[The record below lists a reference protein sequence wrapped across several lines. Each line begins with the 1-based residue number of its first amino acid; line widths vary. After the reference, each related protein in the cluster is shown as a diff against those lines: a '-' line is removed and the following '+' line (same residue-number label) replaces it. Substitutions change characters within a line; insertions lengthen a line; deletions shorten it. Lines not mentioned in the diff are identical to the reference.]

1 MWEVKQA
8 VLPGRPWWCR
18 CTAKQVGTAWR
29 KLQLVERRPW
39 WRRLSGTCGLGETH
53 ARAVHSWRTALC
65 GINQCWSSSWRTAA
79 HEKDPYW
86 SSSWRTASFGKNHAG
101 ECNRMREKQQQRQH
115 HRLTVTPF
123 NIPLHCLGW
132 GTRWKSGVK
141 KSLERGRGGEKLCLF
156 LIFCFI
162 LYFSLLFLSI
172 ALMLIDNKLIFSKL
186 GLEEIL
192 TLI

>member
-1 MWEVKQA
+1 MRGEAGCPPWKTMMMQMHSKASRYSLKKVA
-8 VLPGRPWWCR
+8 TGREE
-18 CTAKQVGTAWR
+18 TMMAQV
-29 KLQLVERRPW
+29 VC
-39 WRRLSGTCGLGETH
+39 TCGLGETH

-65 GINQCWSSSWRTAA
+65 GINPCWSSSWRTAA

-162 LYFSLLFLSI
+162 FYFSLLFLTI